1 MGLAAF
7 LSGLGLVRLNLQIS
21 ALWVALSLLI
31 LLALSKRKNF
41 ALALAVVAFGLL
53 AGLWRGGEYMVLLKH
68 YDNYYG
74 QKVVIEGTATD
85 DGVYGDGGQ
94 LAFDIDHMGIGSE
107 DLVGKV
113 GVRGFGVPAVYRG
126 DRVQVSGKLFKTRGS
141 RSGSISFAQIEVI
154 SRSGSVIN
162 DVKRRFQAGMQS
174 ALPEPLASF
183 SLGLLIGQRS
193 TLPESLTT
201 VMATIGLTHVVAVS
215 GYNLTIIVRA
225 VRRFLHKLSKYQ
237 STLISLALILTF
249 LLLTG
254 FSPSIVRAAIVS
266 VLSLAAWYYGRSIR
280 PLLIILLAA
289 ALTAGFYPI
298 YIWSDI
304 GWYLS
309 FLAFFG
315 VLIIAPLIVKRL
327 FKNKRPHALTYL
339 VIESFSAQLM
349 AWPLI
354 MYIFGEFSV
363 IALPA
368 NMLIVPLV
376 PFAMLLSAVAGAA
389 GMLAPALSGW
399 LAWPA
404 RLLLTYMID
413 AMQLLA
419 KVPHALSKQ
428 GLSLAQMLLIYAVV
442 VGLCFVL
449 WRKTRGKTGIITE
462 NDGIKT

>member
-1 MGLAAF
+1 
-7 LSGLGLVRLNLQIS
+7 
-21 ALWVALSLLI
+21 
-31 LLALSKRKNF
+31 
-41 ALALAVVAFGLL
+41 
-53 AGLWRGGEYMVLLKH
+53 
-68 YDNYYG
+68 
-74 QKVVIEGTATD
+74 
-85 DGVYGDGGQ
+85 
-94 LAFDIDHMGIGSE
+94 MGIGSE

-126 DRVQVSGKLFKTRGS
+126 DRVRVSGKLFKTRGS

-174 ALPEPLASF
+174 ALPVPLASF

-289 ALTAGFYPI
+289 VLTAGWYPI

-309 FLAFFG
+309 FLAFYG
-315 VLIIAPLIVKRL
+315 VLILAPLIAGRIYSEKKKPKFLSLLIIETLCAQVM
-327 FKNKRPHALTYL
+327 AL
-339 VIESFSAQLM
+339 
-349 AWPLI
+349 PLI
-354 MYIFGEFSV
+354 MYIFGEFSL
-363 IALPA
+363 IALIA
-368 NMLIVPLV
+368 NILIVPLV
-376 PFAMLLSAVAGAA
+376 PLAMLLALSAGLA
-389 GMLAPALSGW
+389 GMLLPAAAGRIS
-399 LAWPA
+399 
-404 RLLLTYMID
+404 
-413 AMQLLA
+413 
-419 KVPHALSKQ
+419 
-428 GLSLAQMLLIYAVV
+428 
-442 VGLCFVL
+442 C
-449 WRKTRGKTGIITE
+449 
-462 NDGIKT
+462 